1 MKSEQQSKEAPSKFP
16 RTQIFQL
23 DLHMHNVV
31 LPALVELY
39 KNVNLDIRFSPNSHK
54 VKSNP
59 AQPSSCL
66 YLDYLQ
72 TKGYR
77 VANQAKGLDKSAM
90 EIVLS
95 KLAAYHAASSQ
106 YLELNPGQVKELT
119 KLAPTDER
127 NLEIENLKNRLRM
140 RFWESLRANNLR
152 EYEDKV
158 VSRSISIPI
167 IISLLRYKYL
177 PSESLPKVCLRKR

>member
-1 MKSEQQSKEAPSKFP
+1 MKSEQQSKEAPLKFP
-16 RTQIFQL
+16 RTQNFQL

-39 KNVNLDIRFSPNSHK
+39 KNVNLDISFSPHSHK
-54 VKSNP
+54 AKSNT
-59 AQPSSCL
+59 AKPSNCL

-90 EIVLS
+90 ETVLS
-95 KLAAYHAASSQ
+95 KLAAYHAASAQ
-106 YLELNPGQVKELT
+106 YLELNPGQLKELA
-119 KLAPTDER
+119 KLAPTD
-127 NLEIENLKNRLRM
+127 LEIENLKNRLKM
-140 RFWESLRANNLR
+140 RFWESLRANDLR

-158 VSRSISIPI
+158 VSRSLSIF
-167 IISLLRYKYL
+167 ISLLII
-177 PSESLPKVCLRKR
+177 

>member
-1 MKSEQQSKEAPSKFP
+1 MKSEQQSKEAPLKFP
-16 RTQIFQL
+16 RTQNFQL
-23 DLHMHNVV
+23 DLHIHNVV
-31 LPALVELY
+31 LPALVGLY
-39 KNVNLDIRFSPNSHK
+39 KNVDLDISFSPHSHK
-54 VKSNP
+54 AKSNS

-95 KLAAYHAASSQ
+95 KLAAYHAASAQ
-106 YLELNPGQVKELT
+106 YLELKPGQVKELT
-119 KLAPTDER
+119 KLAPTERR

-140 RFWESLRANNLR
+140 RFWESLRANDLR

-158 VSRSISIPI
+158 VSRSISI
-167 IISLLRYKYL
+167 SLLL
-177 PSESLPKVCLRKR
+177 T